1 MRQYPCVGL
10 WRRRKGGLVPIA
22 QANRHA
28 PQSPRLL
35 AEILRERRPL
45 PRASGHHAKLAG
57 AGTRPASCGRPITR
71 TFYASISALYGALSA
86 SRARARAP
94 ASHRV
99 WHAIWGPA
107 RACNKVRAGTDRTGF
122 ASKSLRIRRDP
133 PTRFAP
139 DLGSRRV

>member
-1 MRQYPCVGL
+1 
-10 WRRRKGGLVPIA
+10 RKGGVVPYSTG
-22 QANRHA
+22 
-28 PQSPRLL
+28 QSPRAAIAAPLGGNPEKGDRHRVL
-35 AEILRERRPL
+35 AGITPNS
-45 PRASGHHAKLAG
+45 PG
-57 AGTRPASCGRPITR
+57 AGTGPASCGRPRTR
-71 TFYASISALYGALSA
+71 PFYASISALCGALSA